1 MQEERSRRLVK
12 TVVHL
17 GKALSD
23 ETRLRILKLLEDGEL
38 CVCHLMRVL
47 NMGQSRISRHMGVLK
62 QAGLVADRRVG
73 KWVFYRLEAAGPR
86 AESQTVLQHLS
97 TWLNDEPRIQQDKE
111 RLWQL
116 TGEIEAEVRTILA
129 GTS

>member
-1 MQEERSRRLVK
+1 MK

-23 ETRLRILKLLEDGEL
+23 ETRLRILKLLEEGEL

-73 KWVFYRLEAAGPR
+73 KWVFYRLAAAGPR
-86 AESQTVLQHLS
+86 AESQTVLQHLP
-97 TWLNDEPRIQQDKE
+97 TWLNDAPRIQQDKE

-116 TGEIEAEVRTILA
+116 TGEIAAEVRTIVA